1 MKNYIIKEHKMKEKA
16 LKIILSVLYSK
27 ISYTVTGNKCVLAS
41 NKLLSEVKIDDI
53 DMICELAKCIEENT
67 KTEINEE
74 KFSIVYDKFNELI
87 KRYLNE

>member
-1 MKNYIIKEHKMKEKA
+1 MKEKV

-27 ISYTVTGNKCVLAS
+27 IAYTVVGNKNVLAS
-41 NKLLSEVKIDDI
+41 NRLLSEVRIYDI

-67 KTEINEE
+67 KTDIN
-74 KFSIVYDKFNELI
+74 KDSFGIIYDKFDELI